1 MGLLHLSYF
10 SICLLLLL
18 SSHFLS
24 AILELVS
31 LLMTTENLKW
41 AVFYPHH
48 WSCHSA
54 VTGCKV
60 CKVFSILCNYD
71 HSNLLS
77 EHIWSLSSQP
87 LSFSIQNVEDL
98 AMFYLQE
105 FIVQEYRTLYNST
118 QPIFSLKLNVVYR
131 SSISELVKVISF
143 STLSS
148 FWLQDYHQ
156 EVQVDWVFN
165 EYFWSQVELA
175 FSWWNQQNYHQLRW
189 TLTCQ

>member
-1 MGLLHLSYF
+1 M
-10 SICLLLLL
+10 L

-24 AILELVS
+24 TIIVLVS
-31 LLMTTENLKW
+31 LLMTTESLKS
-41 AVFYPHH
+41 AVFYLHH
-48 WSCHSA
+48 WSYRS
-54 VTGCKV
+54 VIIGYKV
-60 CKVFSILCNYD
+60 CTIFNRLCSYD

-77 EHIWSLSSQP
+77 KHIWNLSSQP

-131 SSISELVKVISF
+131 SSISELAKVIFF
-143 STLSS
+143 SIISS
-148 FWLQDYHQ
+148 FWLRDYLQ
-156 EVQVDWVFN
+156 EVQVGWVFN
-165 EYFWSQVELA
+165 EYSWSQVELA
-175 FSWWNQQNYHQLRW
+175 FSWWNQQNYHQLHW